1 MEHVC
6 TNSMSGFNL
15 RPFPAPFIQWNRFN
29 PVCPSLESPIFFSL
43 MNSLFSTFM
52 SLCTVLV
59 PMCQRSLKHVVTSCK
74 FPTWAKIEA
83 PSHMSLSRGTLA
95 TWLTPLR
102 RDGGILWLCTR
113 IEFLK
118 QWLLLRSSTPS
129 RTAMQGWQRWKTTLL
144 FVFVSYLYLCQ
155 ELSELFKILSYVAF
169 MGISERDCSLM
180 STSYISCFFN
190 SCLWFLCSLWKLS
203 HDRLPRFSH
212 WIER

>member
-1 MEHVC
+1 
-6 TNSMSGFNL
+6 
-15 RPFPAPFIQWNRFN
+15 
-29 PVCPSLESPIFFSL
+29 
-43 MNSLFSTFM
+43 MNSLFV
-52 SLCTVLV
+52 SLFYVTAYRFGTHV
-59 PMCQRSLKHVVTSCK
+59 SKKLKTCCDFLQIPHLGQDWS
-74 FPTWAKIEA
+74 
-83 PSHMSLSRGTLA
+83 PSHMRLSRGTLA

-129 RTAMQGWQRWKTTLL
+129 RTAMQGWQRWTLTTLL

-155 ELSELFKILSYVAF
+155 ELSELLKILSYVAF
-169 MGISERDCSLM
+169 MGIIERGWSL
-180 STSYISCFFN
+180 STSYILCFFN
-190 SCLWFLCSLWKLS
+190 SCLWFFCSLWKLS